1 MIVVHIF
8 CAGVCIVGDGRG
20 VGCICEHM
28 WLHEVEFMHP
38 ICLVMMTSLI
48 SVSEGLEER
57 GGRGNERE

>member
-28 WLHEVEFMHP
+28 WLHKVECMHP
-38 ICLVMMTSLI
+38 ICLVMMTSLT
-48 SVSEGLEER
+48 SVTGL
-57 GGRGNERE
+57 